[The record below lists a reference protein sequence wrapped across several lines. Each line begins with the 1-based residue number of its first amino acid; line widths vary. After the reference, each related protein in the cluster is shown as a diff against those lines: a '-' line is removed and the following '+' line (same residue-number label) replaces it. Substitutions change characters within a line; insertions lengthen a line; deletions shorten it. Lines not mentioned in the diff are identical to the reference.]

1 MLKKLVFNGLT
12 TDLDDVA
19 LGIKARNMVRNANT
33 VEGGPDH
40 GVVIVAVSSGEDVD
54 MR

>member
-1 MLKKLVFNGLT
+1 MLKELVFNGLT
-12 TDLDDVA
+12 TDLDVA